1 VRIANLPREAV
12 NRLLGAGQDVPTAL
26 REACQP
32 MSASRRREPS
42 LMKLFAALL
51 KAELERLARAAGR
64 VVDVVDNR
72 LVAAVAKLKREHG
85 RDAGRG
91 R

>member
-1 VRIANLPREAV
+1 MCPPPCAKHASR
-12 NRLLGAGQDVPTAL
+12 
-26 REACQP
+26 C
-32 MSASRRREPS
+32 SASRRREPG

>member
-1 VRIANLPREAV
+1 
-12 NRLLGAGQDVPTAL
+12 
-26 REACQP
+26 
-32 MSASRRREPS
+32 
-42 LMKLFAALL
+42 MKLFAALL

-72 LVAAVAKLKREHG
+72 LAVAKLNRERG